1 VFYGNVANINIY
13 HHKKEE
19 KRKETTDEEHLA
31 FRLMQTSL
39 R

>member
-19 KRKETTDEEHLA
+19 KRKEITGEEHLV